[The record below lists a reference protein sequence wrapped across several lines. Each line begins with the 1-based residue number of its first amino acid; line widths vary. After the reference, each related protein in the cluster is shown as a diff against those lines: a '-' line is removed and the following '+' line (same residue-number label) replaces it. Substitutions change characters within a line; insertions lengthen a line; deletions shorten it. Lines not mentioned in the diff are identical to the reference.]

1 MSMCLRSTNVRPRL
15 ALAMSATVLG
25 LFATCS
31 SVVSAADAVP
41 GKIKESVALEPAAEW
56 FAAEEA
62 GQIEVKFIPKDATE
76 ATIVVKNL
84 TDKPLTIKL
93 PEAFAAVP
101 VQAQMGGMGMGGMGG
116 GGMGGMGGGM
126 GGMGGGM
133 GGGGQGM
140 GGGMGGMGGG
150 MGGGGMGGMGGG
162 GMMGGGMMR
171 IAPEKQTKMKVV
183 TVCLEHGKPDP
194 NPKMTYKMIPA
205 DKFIKDERVMNL
217 CKMLGHGLTTQNTAQ
232 AAAWHLTDGMSWDQL
247 AAKNRVESKYTG
259 NIAFFNPFE
268 LRQASLLVSEVS
280 KQDDSKSES
289 NSGSS
294 Y

>member
-1 MSMCLRSTNVRPRL
+1 MRVMG
-15 ALAMSATVLG
+15 ATVLG
-25 LFATCS
+25 LVTTCT
-31 SVVSAADAVP
+31 SVVGAAEAAT
-41 GKIKESVALEPAAEW
+41 GKVKERVAIEPAARMVCCRR
-56 FAAEEA
+56 A

-76 ATIVVKNL
+76 ATVIVKNL

-101 VQAQMGGMGMGGMGG
+101 IQAQGMMGGGMGGMGG
-116 GGMGGMGGGM
+116 GGMGGMGGGGM
-126 GGMGGGM
+126 GGMGGG
-133 GGGGQGM
+133 GGGQ
-140 GGGMGGMGGG
+140 GMGGG

-162 GMMGGGMMR
+162 GMGGGGMGGMGGMMR
-171 IAPEKQTKMKVV
+171 IAPEKQSKMKVV

-194 NPKMTYKMIPA
+194 NPKMAYKMIPA

-217 CKMLGHGLTTQNTAQ
+217 CKMLGNGLTTQNTAQ

-280 KQDDSKSES
+280 KQNETKSPS
-289 NSGSS
+289 NDGN
-294 Y
+294 YN